1 MKRLLPATI
10 FSMLIVCTLAFSQS
24 PHPRQGRPDQPPR
37 PRAELREKLQ
47 LLDLT
52 AEQRESMETMR
63 VELQKKIIPIRAQIE
78 LKQLDMHTAMK
89 ADKPSEAAILKI
101 ACEIHDLEF
110 QIKELEIK
118 QKLSFHALLTAEQRE
133 KMREPMPPPPAEKED

>member
-1 MKRLLPATI
+1 MKRLLPAAI
-10 FSMLIVCTLAFSQS
+10 FSMLIICTLAFSQGS
-24 PHPRQGRPDQPPR
+24 RPPEARPDQPPR

-78 LKQLDMHTAMK
+78 LKQLDMRTAMK
-89 ADKPSEAAILKI
+89 ADKPNEAAILKI
-101 ACEIHDLEF
+101 AREIHDLEF

-118 QKLSFHALLTAEQRE
+118 QKLSFQALLTPEQRE
-133 KMREPMPPPPAEKED
+133 KMREPMPPPPVEKED